1 MHMAF
6 RWRGLKPPKIKMEV
20 LLGCTYDE
28 LVEYLGSPTDIDTV
42 TVDHIIPICRYD
54 LLDPVDVM
62 RAFNYRNLQ
71 LMSHTM
77 NKYKGRALPD
87 NATLLKMR
95 DLWPHSWW
103 PVEGEFNEC
112 DLLD

>member
-1 MHMAF
+1 M
-6 RWRGLKPPKIKMEV
+6 I
-20 LLGCTYDE
+20 LLGCTYEE
-28 LVEYLGSPTDIDTV
+28 LAEYLGPPPCDIDHV
-42 TVDHIIPICRYD
+42 AVDHIIPICRYD
-54 LLDPVDVM
+54 LRDPVDVM
-62 RAFNYRNLQ
+62 RAFNYKNMQ
-71 LMSHTM
+71 LLSHNENM
-77 NKYKGRALPD
+77 CKGSGLPD